1 MSAAW
6 FLVGCTASGKTAV
19 ADALARRLGATVVS
33 ADSMLVYRGMDVG
46 TAKPTPAERA
56 GVDLRCLDLADP
68 DEPFSAGR
76 WLAAARAAL
85 AEAGAAGRD
94 AIVAGG
100 TGLYVSALLRGLDAS
115 AADPGRRAELEALLE
130 REGLEALAARAEALE
145 AGSTARIDARNPR
158 RLVRLVEILEDRTG
172 SVPHAEPVSH
182 AEFAESAG
190 SVPSTFSTPST
201 PSTPL
206 VGLEPRTGSVPRAEP
221 VSHAE
226 FAESAGS
233 VPSTF
238 STPSTPSTPLVGL
251 DFPAEA
257 LNERIGRRA
266 RAMFEG
272 GLLEEVRGLCER
284 FPGFERSTA
293 GAGIGYAE
301 ALAVLRG
308 GLSVDEAVER
318 TALRTRRLAKKQR
331 TWWRHQARV
340 EWVPGPVDEADV
352 LRAAR
357 DVLALWRKHGKV
369 PVAP

>member
-1 MSAAW
+1 MNSVSPQSSPASAW

-19 ADALARRLGATVVS
+19 ADALARRLGATVIS

-46 TAKPTPAERA
+46 TAKPTLAERA

-76 WLAAARAAL
+76 WLAAARVAL
-85 AEAGAAGRD
+85 AEADAAGRD

-115 AADPGRRAELEALLE
+115 AADPGRRTELEALLE

-145 AGSTARIDARNPR
+145 AGSTARTDARNPR
-158 RLVRLVEILEDRTG
+158 RLVRLVEILEARTGSVPHAEPRTG

-182 AEFAESAG
+182 AESAG
-190 SVPSTFSTPST
+190 SVPSTS
-201 PSTPL
+201 
-206 VGLEPRTGSVPRAEP
+206 
-221 VSHAE
+221 
-226 FAESAGS
+226 
-233 VPSTF
+233 STF
-238 STPSTPSTPLVGL
+238 STPSTPLVGL

-352 LRAAR
+352 PRAAR